1 MKEGFYMP
9 KSIHLTGR
17 GGSPKTMDLKRLN
30 HLKNNLVEFKKIKK
44 SFSYDSIPTLSP
56 VPIVIDHGKINLILL
71 DDALH
76 RTANVKYYD
85 TLQEVHD
92 EILANPGKL
101 YDLHIGDDA
110 NLSEVSN
117 VLITNCTN
125 QQIVNVYIGACVRS
139 LGTMAFNNNPIN
151 LNNPLKTVTFAPT
164 GCVSIGDGAF
174 AQCCNLESVTFP
186 QTTLRSI
193 GDNAFSD
200 TKKISELTLP
210 GTLAFIGR
218 SAFTMGGGQFGK
230 QVPCR
235 LTFGIPEDETILV
248 LSPYS
253 FTSFN
258 ATGELR
264 IPSHVKNIP
273 HGCFHNSYS
282 FGEDGWTA
290 GPTSIVIEGAVSI
303 EGDAFS
309 GYGYYCNHIELS
321 ENNVLRG
328 IGDYAFE
335 CFGAE
340 ALTSIDIPSSVQAI
354 GTRAFNVFSAR
365 LTDLPSEFTL
375 NIHND
380 EGVISGAPWG
390 LDRAGWSPP
399 VSKYTINYLG
409 TD

>member
-1 MKEGFYMP
+1 MAKRIDLSSEGP
-9 KSIHLTGR
+9 TPHR
-17 GGSPKTMDLKRLN
+17 NDPRRLN
-30 HLKNNLVEFKKIKK
+30 HLCDGLIKIRKHVSHKNHHPVDA
-44 SFSYDSIPTLSP
+44 SPTPSP
-56 VPIVIDHGKINLILL
+56 ASIVIEHGKINLILL

-117 VLITNCTN
+117 VLITDRTN

-139 LGTMAFNNNPIN
+139 LGTMAFNNSNNNP
-151 LNNPLKTVTFAPT
+151 NNPLKTVTFAPT

-193 GDNAFSD
+193 GANAFSD
-200 TKKISELTLP
+200 TIKISELTLP
-210 GTLAFIGR
+210 GTLASIGG
-218 SAFTMGGGQFGK
+218 SAFSMSGGQFGK

-248 LSPYS
+248 LSSNS

-264 IPSHVKNIP
+264 IPSHIKNIP
-273 HGCFHNSYS
+273 YGCFHNSYS
-282 FGEDGWTA
+282 FGQDCWTA

-303 EGDAFS
+303 EGHAFS
-309 GYGYYCNHIELS
+309 GCGKFCNHIELS
-321 ENNVLRG
+321 NALRG
-328 IGDYAFE
+328 IGAYAFE
-335 CFGAE
+335 ACGSDG
-340 ALTSIDIPSSVQAI
+340 LTSIDIPSSVQEI
-354 GTRAFNVFSAR
+354 GPRAFNFFSAR
-365 LTDLPSEFTL
+365 STDLPSEFTL

-390 LDRAGWSPP
+390 LDMAGWVPP
-399 VSKYTINYLG
+399 ASKYTINYLG
-409 TD
+409 AD